1 MADFDALVSGAAA
14 RQIRVIIDLVPNHC
28 SSAHPLFRAA
38 LAAGP
43 GSDERARFIFRDGPE
58 NEQGPGGGQPPNN
71 WPSQFGGPAW
81 TRVTEADGH
90 HQGSGQWY
98 LHLFD
103 TSQPD
108 WNWHHPDVPALFE
121 DVIRFWL
128 DRGVA
133 GLRVDVA
140 HGIVKDPGLPDLTG
154 PQPLNAPSA
163 YRHRPELQ
171 PLFRS
176 WRAILDSY
184 PAEGFPGPRTAVGEV
199 WYDVPETLAP
209 YSNPAACPRSSTSS

>member
-1 MADFDALVSGAAA
+1 VD
-14 RQIRVIIDLVPNHC
+14 
-28 SSAHPLFRAA
+28 
-38 LAAGP
+38 P
-43 GSDERARFIFRDGPE
+43 G
-58 NEQGPGGGQPPNN
+58 
-71 WPSQFGGPAW
+71 
-81 TRVTEADGH
+81 TRGRRH

-154 PQPLNAPSA
+154 PQPLNGPSA

-176 WRAILDSY
+176 WRAILDSTVNLY
-184 PAEGFPGPRTAVGEV
+184 RSALRLLCFAREPGFVLAANLGPAPVPLPAHRDVLLASGPVPGGSLPPDTAA
-199 WYDVPETLAP
+199 WL
-209 YSNPAACPRSSTSS
+209 SS

>member
-1 MADFDALVSGAAA
+1 
-14 RQIRVIIDLVPNHC
+14 P
-28 SSAHPLFRAA
+28 
-38 LAAGP
+38 
-43 GSDERARFIFRDGPE
+43 
-58 NEQGPGGGQPPNN
+58 
-71 WPSQFGGPAW
+71 
-81 TRVTEADGH
+81 
-90 HQGSGQWY
+90 GQWY
-98 LHLFD
+98 LHLYD

-163 YRHRPELQ
+163 YRHRA
-171 PLFRS
+171 
-176 WRAILDSY
+176 RAAAAFPVLAGHPGLLPGRGLPRAADRRRRGLVRRGGDARAVP
-184 PAEGFPGPRTAVGEV
+184 PARR
-199 WYDVPETLAP
+199 
-209 YSNPAACPRSSTSS
+209 PAAG